1 MIIRCWSILFLMSFS
16 SVYFLCLRKSW
27 DIFSDPGEVDV
38 FLLHKSWD
46 IFSIRC
52 SGAVIFIA
60 FMSLGIFFVITG
72 RAVDE
77 VYDKGAGYRQKRWVD
92 FFYIK
97 RKGSGS
103 DGFAEKNIP
112 RLIERE
118 QARSSV
124 SRIEVMKI

>member
-46 IFSIRC
+46 IFLS
-52 SGAVIFIA
+52 AALKWFLIA

-77 VYDKGAGYRQKRWVD
+77 VYDIGA
-92 FFYIK
+92 
-97 RKGSGS
+97 
-103 DGFAEKNIP
+103 
-112 RLIERE
+112 
-118 QARSSV
+118 
-124 SRIEVMKI
+124 

>member
-1 MIIRCWSILFLMSFS
+1 
-16 SVYFLCLRKSW
+16 
-27 DIFSDPGEVDV
+27 
-38 FLLHKSWD
+38 
-46 IFSIRC
+46 
-52 SGAVIFIA
+52 
-60 FMSLGIFFVITG
+60 MSLGIFFVITG

-77 VYDKGAGYRQKRWVD
+77 VYGKGAGYRQKRWVD

-103 DGFAEKNIP
+103 DGSAEKNIP